1 MVDLIEKAVQDLS
14 PGTSQ
19 FKVLCFLAFRGASQ
33 PSAISDE
40 TSIPAGTVRPA
51 LRSPLEKGYVRQQE
65 DGTYRSMISFT
76 DVISHLYSQGKK

>member
-1 MVDLIEKAVQDLS
+1 VVDLIEKAVQDLS

-51 LRSPLEKGYVRQQE
+51 LRSLLEKGYVRQHE

>member
-1 MVDLIEKAVQDLS
+1 LVDLIEKAVQDLS

-40 TSIPAGTVRPA
+40 TRIPAGTVRPA
-51 LRSPLEKGYVRQQE
+51 LRSLLEKGYVRQQE

>member
-1 MVDLIEKAVQDLS
+1 VVDLIEKAVQDLS

-51 LRSPLEKGYVRQQE
+51 LRSLLEKGYVRQQE